1 MRLKARLADYVLL
14 VKFRLSFTV
23 VFSAGIGYMFAGG
36 DIAYFSLFLLAG
48 FLITGASNAL
58 NEILETNSDKLMSR
72 TAVRPLPAGRMQAG
86 EAILASGFMGVIGIL
101 LMWIFFSPLAA
112 LLGAISLLTYSFIYT
127 PLKKVSPIAVWVGAF
142 PGAMPPLIGWAAATG
157 EIGTMAV
164 LLFTIQFMWQFPH
177 FWGIAWVAFEDYAK
191 ADFYLLPASTG
202 RDKRSAVQVVLYT
215 VLLIGVSTL
224 PFLLGYTGI
233 VSLIITLAAGL
244 LFLLQAI
251 RLWQTCSDKMARQLM
266 FGSFLYL
273 PVVLIALFADKM

>member
-1 MRLKARLADYVLL
+1 M
-14 VKFRLSFTV
+14 
-23 VFSAGIGYMFAGG
+23 
-36 DIAYFSLFLLAG
+36 
-48 FLITGASNAL
+48 
-58 NEILETNSDKLMSR
+58 
-72 TAVRPLPAGRMQAG
+72 
-86 EAILASGFMGVIGIL
+86 
-101 LMWIFFSPLAA
+101 
-112 LLGAISLLTYSFIYT
+112 LTYSFIYT

-177 FWGIAWVAFEDYAK
+177 FWSIAWVAFEDYAK